1 MRKTMIRT
9 QNECAIDFPAAFA
22 YLVTLAWIATTI
34 WIDTVACPPRHW
46 PLVILWICVVGAWLG
61 FRFDR
66 SWAAP
71 GALAFCISIL
81 IIASGGRIAFLL

>member
-1 MRKTMIRT
+1 MTRT
-9 QNECAIDFPAAFA
+9 QNECVVDFPAAFA

-34 WIDTVACPPRHW
+34 WIDGVPGPPRHW
-46 PLVILWICVVGAWLG
+46 PLVILWICVVGAWLS

-66 SWAAP
+66 SWAAT

>member
-1 MRKTMIRT
+1 MIRT
-9 QNECAIDFPAAFA
+9 QNECVIDFPAAFA

-34 WIDTVACPPRHW
+34 WIDAVPVPPRHW
-46 PLVILWICVVGAWLG
+46 PLVILWICVVGAWLS

-66 SWAAP
+66 SWAAT

>member
-1 MRKTMIRT
+1 MIRT

-34 WIDTVACPPRHW
+34 WIDAVPGPPRHW
-46 PLVILWICVVGAWLG
+46 PLVILWICVVGAWLS

-66 SWAAP
+66 SWAAT

>member
-1 MRKTMIRT
+1 MTRT
-9 QNECAIDFPAAFA
+9 QSECVINFPSAFA

-34 WIDTVACPPRHW
+34 LLDAVLGPPRHW
-46 PLVILWICVVGAWLG
+46 PLVTLWMCVVGAWLS

-66 SWAAP
+66 SWMAT

>member
-1 MRKTMIRT
+1 MTRT
-9 QNECAIDFPAAFA
+9 PNECVIDFPAAFA

-34 WIDTVACPPRHW
+34 WIDAVPGPPRHW
-46 PLVILWICVVGAWLG
+46 PLMVLWICVAGAWLS

-66 SWAAP
+66 SWAAT
-71 GALAFCISIL
+71 GALAFCISTL